1 MRSGVWLSFRDGV
14 GNERRTQGWGMRVLK
29 RPSQGLRGISHK
41 AKGQVGTD
49 VLMEVE
55 MGRGRLSCF
64 PVSDSS
70 VPMVLSLFNLIF
82 FFFKD
87 LFLYYI

>member
-41 AKGQVGTD
+41 AKGQVP
-49 VLMEVE
+49 
-55 MGRGRLSCF
+55 GRQTVRREGWAGQE
-64 PVSDSS
+64 
-70 VPMVLSLFNLIF
+70 I
-82 FFFKD
+82 
-87 LFLYYI
+87 